1 MLRAS
6 LIYVAAVVWQP
17 ILAFALLRRRDADDG
32 PYDEGIRP
40 AAVRHS
46 LLSIVAAMLVLGI
59 AAGVES
65 LVSGP
70 HAWNDGDDDIGH
82 MVAVFAVIIALL
94 WIQAILEEL
103 TWRGLVLPRL
113 MRKVGEWPGLILHG
127 LGWGL
132 CYVPLLVLTGAG
144 VDRSIELVVTM
155 GLLGVVLGW
164 IRLITR
170 SIYASAA
177 ANATLTICAGLPL
190 YVLGESSRFAAAL
203 QPPGWIPLVVLVV
216 GIAVHRPWRAAISIP
231 WVPLPEHVN

>member
-6 LIYVAAVVWQP
+6 LIYVAAVAWQP
-17 ILAFALLRRRDADDG
+17 VLALAVLRRKDHASG

-46 LLSIVAAMLVLGI
+46 LLSIIAAMLVLGA

-65 LVSGP
+65 IVSEP
-70 HAWNDGDDDIGH
+70 HASRDGAVDVGH
-82 MVAVFAVIIALL
+82 VVAAFAVITALL
-94 WIQAILEEL
+94 WIQSILEEL

-113 MRKVGEWPGLILHG
+113 MRMFGEWPGLILHG

-132 CYVPLLVLTGAG
+132 GYVPLLVVTGAG
-144 VDRSIELVVTM
+144 VHRSLELVVTV

-177 ANATLTICAGLPL
+177 ANATFTICSGLPL

-203 QPPGWIPLVVLVV
+203 QPPGWIPLVVLVA
-216 GIAVHRPWRAAISIP
+216 GIVAHRPWRAAISIP
-231 WVPLPEHVN
+231 WCPLPEHVN